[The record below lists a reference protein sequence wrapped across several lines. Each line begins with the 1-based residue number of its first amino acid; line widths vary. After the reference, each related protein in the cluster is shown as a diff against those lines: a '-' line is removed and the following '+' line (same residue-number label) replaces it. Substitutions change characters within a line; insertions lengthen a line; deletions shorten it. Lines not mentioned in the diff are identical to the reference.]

1 MSRLAEWTAQR
12 VLITDGAWGTRLQ
25 ELGLDPGEIPDAWNL
40 AHPDRVEQV
49 AREYVEAGSDVILTN
64 TFRANRI
71 TLAAAGLADR
81 TREIN
86 QSGVGLSR
94 RAAAGR
100 ARVAA
105 SIGPSGRMLMT
116 GEVTP
121 EELHAAFLEQAEALA
136 AAGADAILIETM
148 SDLEEARIA
157 LRAARTAGLPVIV
170 SFAFDTGRNR
180 DRTMMG
186 VTPEQAAAEMQA
198 EGADAVGAN
207 CGAGIDRFPALC
219 ARMRQACSL
228 PVWIKANA
236 GLPEWREGRAV
247 YTAEPAEFAAHLR
260 ALVEAGASF
269 VGGCCGTSP
278 DFVRALVA
286 AREAL

>member
-40 AHPDRVEQV
+40 AHPERVEQV

-81 TREIN
+81 SREIN
-86 QSGVGLSR
+86 QSGVELSR

-136 AAGADAILIETM
+136 AAGADALLVETM

-157 LRAARTAGLPVIV
+157 LRAARTTGLPVIV

-219 ARMRQACSL
+219 ERMRQACTL

-247 YTAEPAEFAAHLR
+247 YTAEPAAFAAHLR

>member
-40 AHPDRVEQV
+40 AHPERVEQV

-86 QSGVGLSR
+86 QSGVELSR

-105 SIGPSGRMLMT
+105 SIGPTGKMLMT

-136 AAGADAILIETM
+136 AAGADALLIETM

-247 YTAEPAEFAAHLR
+247 YSTDPTEFAAHLR

-278 DFVRALVA
+278 DFVRALIA

>member
-1 MSRLAEWTAQR
+1 MSRVAEWTAQR

-40 AHPDRVEQV
+40 AHPERVEQV
-49 AREYVEAGSDVILTN
+49 AREYVEAGSDVVLTN

-86 QSGVGLSR
+86 HAGVELSR

-105 SIGPSGRMLMT
+105 SIGPTGKMLMT

-136 AAGADAILIETM
+136 AAGADALLIETM

-247 YTAEPAEFAAHLR
+247 YSTDPTEFAAHLR

-278 DFVRALVA
+278 DFVRALIA